1 MEVKKIIAVSTVAL
15 FGLGFGLSTTPAF
28 ATTTSVTYG
37 DNYTT
42 NTKSWSGGTW
52 QYGYTLTNAYS
63 QYYMANQAHGAK
75 IINVANGACSIFDA
89 KGGQYATASIGDL
102 WDQAAFYA
110 NTSTY

>member
-37 DNYTT
+37 DNYTI

-52 QYGYTLTNAYS
+52 EYGYTLINAYS
-63 QYYMANQAHGAK
+63 KYYMANQSHGARV
-75 IINVANGACSIFDA
+75 INVNNGSEQTTDA
-89 KGGQYATASIGDL
+89 KGGMYSTASIGDIY
-102 WDQAAFYA
+102 DQATFYA
-110 NTSTY
+110 NTNVY

>member
-42 NTKSWSGGTW
+42 NSKSWSGGTW
-52 QYGYTLTNAYS
+52 QYGYTAVNAYS
-63 QYYMANQAHGAK
+63 QYYMANQTHGARV
-75 IINVANGACSIFDA
+75 INAINGCEQTTNA
-89 KGGQYATASIGDL
+89 KGGMYAISSIGDIY
-102 WDQAAFYA
+102 DQATFYA
-110 NTSTY
+110 NTNAY